1 MDSHFRWND
10 RPTETTVK
18 QDTKYDERTTL
29 DPPFEPDDVSGKK
42 IFIIEDEKDISSL
55 VALNLNKAG
64 FRTKEFLNAET
75 FFSYLDKD
83 SPDLLILDLMLPDID
98 GLEVCKYLR
107 NKEKYSNIPII
118 MLTAKVEELDRII
131 GLELGADDYITKPF
145 SIRELVA
152 RVKAVLRREG
162 KTDRTK
168 IIKVGSLL
176 KVDLQKYEVKV
187 KKKKVELTNTEFK
200 LLTLLLKRKGWVFS
214 RSQILD
220 YLEVQEKGV
229 LDRTVDVH
237 VKNLREKLGEAGR
250 YIKNIRGIGY
260 KFDE

>member
-1 MDSHFRWND
+1 MEILVDTVTK
-10 RPTETTVK
+10 TE
-18 QDTKYDERTTL
+18 DLIFDE
-29 DPPFEPDDVSGKK
+29 PAFEIEDMSGKK
-42 IFIIEDEKDISSL
+42 VFIIEDEKDISSL

-64 FRTKEFLNAET
+64 FRTKEFENAEG
-75 FFSYLDKD
+75 FFSYIEKD

-118 MLTAKVEELDRII
+118 MLTAKVEELDRVI

-145 SIRELVA
+145 SVRELVA

-162 KTDRTK
+162 KTDLSK

-187 KKKKVELTNTEFK
+187 KKIKVELTNTEFK
-200 LLTLLLKRKGWVFS
+200 LLILLLKRKGWVFS

-220 YLEVQEKGV
+220 HLEVQEKGV

-237 VKNLREKLGEAGR
+237 VKNLREKLGEAGK

-260 KFDE
+260 KFED